1 MSLVKEAPAYRVS
14 ESDHA
19 RYEKDG
25 FLMVRQMF
33 SGDEVKAIR
42 EEFMRLADGG
52 PVPGL
57 FHPSMCYLGNGEQAQ
72 VDPLARYPR
81 VMHPHRWPQ
90 LPVGEL
96 SLRYTLD
103 ARIGA
108 VLEALLGE
116 EPVAAQSMFYF
127 KPPGA
132 RGQALHQDNFYLRVA
147 PGTCMA
153 AWAAIDDADEENGT
167 LMVVPGSHK
176 LDILCPGKA
185 DLSVSFSTEFVQ
197 IPEGLQEVPVQL
209 KAGDVLFFN
218 GSLIHG
224 SYPNSTEDRFRRA
237 FICHYLPRESAEVH
251 VGYKPLLAFDGH
263 EVGEIANA
271 EGGGPCGTEAP
282 MGDF

>member
-1 MSLVKEAPAYRVS
+1 MSPALDTPAWPVTK
-14 ESDHA
+14 SDLA

-25 FLMVRQMF
+25 FFIVRGMF
-33 SGDEVKAIR
+33 SKDEVDAIR
-42 EEFMRLADGG
+42 SEFMEMAEGG

-57 FHPSMCYLGNGEQAQ
+57 FHPAMCYLKDAEAAQ

-81 VMHPHRWPQ
+81 VMHPHRWPH
-90 LPVGEL
+90 LPVGDIA
-96 SLRYTLD
+96 LRYTLD
-103 ARIGA
+103 SRIGA
-108 VLEALLGE
+108 VLNALLGE

-153 AWAAIDDADEENGT
+153 AWVAIDDADEDNGT
-167 LMVVPGSHK
+167 LMVVPGSHN
-176 LDILCPGKA
+176 LDIACPGKA

-197 IPEGLQEVPVQL
+197 VPEGMREIPVQL

-237 FICHYLPRESAEVH
+237 FICHYLPRASAEISA
-251 VGYKPLLAFDGH
+251 GYKPLFAFDGQ
-263 EVGEIANA
+263 EIGSIGDAQ
-271 EGGGPCGTEAP
+271 GGGPCGTEAP